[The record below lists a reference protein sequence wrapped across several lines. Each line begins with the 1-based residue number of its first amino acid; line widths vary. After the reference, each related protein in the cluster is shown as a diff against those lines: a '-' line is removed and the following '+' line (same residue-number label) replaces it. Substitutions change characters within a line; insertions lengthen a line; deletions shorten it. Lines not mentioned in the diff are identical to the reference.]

1 VTPGLRV
8 QVELKPFQPNT
19 PAEVRAI
26 DSMENKVAKV
36 SPISKSAPKKE
47 ALPRRRLGE
56 LLVEA
61 GLLSNEKLNEALSA
75 QKTTGKRLGQQ
86 LVDMNAITEEEMAFA
101 LAMQLKIPY
110 VDLKNFEIPS
120 KVIES
125 IPEEISRKFL
135 CVAISLKSSVID
147 VAMADPLDLN
157 MMKDLQ
163 FITGYNIQPA
173 ISTSTQIM
181 EVLQKHYHPDK
192 SIGDVADELGG
203 EDIMEFLPE
212 KEMKEEEEEERPEE
226 AKDSPFVKMVDLIIK
241 NAIKKRA
248 SDVHIEAQENQVRVR
263 NRVDGVLQDSI
274 KLPKWTQ
281 PIIISRIK
289 VLAGMD
295 IAEKRLPQDG
305 RIKVKTRTGSVD
317 LRVSTLPTYYGEKAV
332 IRILNKQEAAFTLKE
347 LGFSPKSLAIIQ
359 NFTSQPQGMVLI
371 TGPTGSGKTS
381 TLYAC
386 MQAIK
391 SDEVNIVTV
400 EDPVEFELAGINQ
413 VQISEKVG
421 LTFPYVLR
429 SILRQDPNVI
439 MIGEIRDVD
448 TAEIALQSSLT
459 GHLVLST
466 LHTNDAP
473 SAITRLMDIGL
484 APYMIASSVTG
495 VVAQRLVRVIC
506 PYCKE
511 EYVPGQELLSR
522 MGLDHSKL
530 PFKFYRGMG
539 CSKCGNL
546 GFKGRTVIEEVMIM
560 SRKVRELTQTGTSA
574 DQLREAAMATGMT
587 TLGISG
593 LKKIEMGI
601 TTIDEVLKAVQ
612 QKEELTT
619 ICPHCG
625 KGVSLDF
632 KDCPYCKK
640 PLVPTCR
647 SCSRIVHPEWV
658 VCPYCRN
665 DLRPET

>member
-1 VTPGLRV
+1 METNKAALSSITRV
-8 QVELKPFQPNT
+8 HS
-19 PAEVRAI
+19 R
-26 DSMENKVAKV
+26 
-36 SPISKSAPKKE
+36 KE
-47 ALPRRRLGE
+47 GILRRRLGE

-61 GLLSNEKLNEALSA
+61 GLLTQEKLTEALNSQ
-75 QKTTGKRLGQQ
+75 QKTGKRLGQI
-86 LVDMNAITEEEMAFA
+86 LIEMNAISEEEMAFA

-110 VDLKNFEIPS
+110 VDLKHLEIPS
-120 KVIES
+120 KVLEA

-135 CVAISLKSSVID
+135 CTPIALKNSILD

-163 FITGYNIQPA
+163 FITGYSIQPA
-173 ISTSTQIM
+173 ISTTSQILDL
-181 EVLQKHYHPDK
+181 LQRHYHPDQ
-192 SIGDVADELGG
+192 SITDIADEFVG
-203 EDIMEFLPE
+203 EDLMEFLPE
-212 KEMKEEEEEERPEE
+212 REIREEEEERPEE
-226 AKDSPFVKMVDLIIK
+226 MRDSPFVKMVDLIIK
-241 NAIKKRA
+241 SAIKKRA
-248 SDVHIEAQENQVRVR
+248 SDVHIEAQENRVRVR
-263 NRVDGVLQDSI
+263 NRIDGVLQDSI

-289 VLAGMD
+289 VLGSMD

-305 RIKVKTRTGSVD
+305 RIKVRTKTGSVD

-332 IRILNKQEAAFTLKE
+332 IRILNRQESFLSLKE
-347 LGFSPKSLAIIQ
+347 LGFSTQSLATMQ
-359 NFTSQPQGMVLI
+359 NCIAQPQGMVLI

-381 TLYAC
+381 SLYAC

-413 VQISEKVG
+413 VQINEKVG

-448 TAEIALQSSLT
+448 TAEIALQASLT

-473 SAITRLMDIGL
+473 SAITRLLDIGM
-484 APYMIASSVTG
+484 APYMIASSV
-495 VVAQRLVRVIC
+495 VCIVAQRLVRVIC
-506 PYCKE
+506 QDCKE
-511 EYVPGQELLSR
+511 EYIPNAELLGR
-522 MGLDHSKL
+522 LGLDIKTL
-530 PFKFYRGMG
+530 PFKFYHGAG
-539 CSKCGNL
+539 CSKCGNT
-546 GFKGRTVIEEVMIM
+546 GFKGRTVIEEVMVM
-560 SRKVRELTQTGTSA
+560 SRKLRELTQSGATA
-574 DQLREAAMATGMT
+574 DQLREAAMALGMT

-593 LKKIEMGI
+593 MNKIEMGI
-601 TTIDEVLKAVQ
+601 TTIEEVLKAVQ

-632 KDCPYCKK
+632 KDCPYCNK
-640 PLVPTCR
+640 PLVPTCK
-647 SCSRIVHPEWV
+647 SCARVVHADWV
-658 VCPYCRN
+658 VCPYCRT
-665 DLRPET
+665 DLKPEP

>member
-1 VTPGLRV
+1 MEDKKVKVLS
-8 QVELKPFQPNT
+8 PNRT
-19 PAEVRAI
+19 FHRKEPVVRR
-26 DSMENKVAKV
+26 K
-36 SPISKSAPKKE
+36 
-47 ALPRRRLGE
+47 LGE
-56 LLVEA
+56 LLVET
-61 GLLSNEKLNEALSA
+61 GLLEGDKLTEALGV
-75 QKTTGKRLGQQ
+75 QKDSGKRLGQILIEMN
-86 LVDMNAITEEEMAFA
+86 LVSEEEMAFA

-110 VDLKNFEIPS
+110 VDLSNYEIPNN
-120 KVIES
+120 VIET
-125 IPEEISRKFL
+125 IPEEVSRKFF
-135 CVAISLKSSVID
+135 CIPISLKNSILD

-163 FITGYNIQPA
+163 FITGYSIQPA
-173 ISTSTQIM
+173 ISTSSQIA
-181 EVLQKHYHPDK
+181 EVIQKHYHPEK
-192 SIGDVADELGG
+192 TLSEVANEFVGEEL
-203 EDIMEFLPE
+203 MEFLPDHE
-212 KEMKEEEEEERPEE
+212 IKEEDEDQPEDM
-226 AKDSPFVKMVDLIIK
+226 KDSPFVKMVDLIIK
-241 NAIKKRA
+241 NAIKKGA

-263 NRVDGVLQDSI
+263 NRIDGVLQDSI

-289 VLAGMD
+289 VLGGMD
-295 IAEKRLPQDG
+295 ISEKRLPQDG
-305 RIKVKTRTGSVD
+305 RIKVRAKNISVD

-332 IRILNKQEAAFTLKE
+332 IRILNKQEAFLTLPE
-347 LGFSPKSLAIIQ
+347 LGFSEKNLTIIE
-359 NFTSQPQGMVLI
+359 NFIAQPQGMVLI

-386 MQAIK
+386 MQAVK
-391 SDEVNIVTV
+391 SDELNIVTV

-413 VQISEKVG
+413 VQINEKVG

-448 TAEIALQSSLT
+448 TAEIALQASLT

-473 SAITRLMDIGL
+473 SAVTRLIDIGL
-484 APYMIASSVTG
+484 APYMIASSVIG
-495 VVAQRLVRVIC
+495 VVAQRLVRMIC
-506 PYCKE
+506 PECKE
-511 EYVPGQELLSR
+511 AYVPNPELLSR
-522 MGLDHSKL
+522 LGLDNQAL
-530 PFKFYRGMG
+530 PFKFYRGAG

-546 GFKGRTVIEEVMIM
+546 GLKGRTVIEEVMVM
-560 SRKVRELTQTGTSA
+560 SRKVRDLTQTSA
-574 DQLREAAMATGMT
+574 SSDEVREAAMATGMT

-593 LKKIEMGI
+593 LDKIEKGI

-619 ICPHCG
+619 ICPYCG
-625 KGVSLDF
+625 RGVSLDF

-640 PLVPTCR
+640 PLVPTCA
-647 SCSRIVHPEWV
+647 SCERIVQPEWV

-665 DLRPET
+665 DLKPEP

>member
-1 VTPGLRV
+1 
-8 QVELKPFQPNT
+8 
-19 PAEVRAI
+19 
-26 DSMENKVAKV
+26 MENKKPKAHQINRTQHRKE
-36 SPISKSAPKKE
+36 PIA
-47 ALPRRRLGE
+47 RRKLGE
-56 LLVEA
+56 LLVET
-61 GLLSNEKLNEALSA
+61 GLLAGEKLTEALNA
-75 QKTTGKRLGQQ
+75 QKDSGKRLGRI
-86 LVDMNAITEEEMAFA
+86 LIEMNLISEEEMAFA

-110 VDLKNFEIPS
+110 VDLNNYEIPS
-120 KVIES
+120 KVLET
-125 IPEEISRKFL
+125 IPEEVSRKFL
-135 CVAISLKSSVID
+135 CIPISLKNSILD

-163 FITGYNIQPA
+163 FITGYSIQPA
-173 ISTSTQIM
+173 ISTSSQII
-181 EVLQKHYHPDK
+181 EVIQKHYHPEK
-192 SIGDVADELGG
+192 TLSEVADEFVG
-203 EDIMEFLPE
+203 EELMEFLPDRE
-212 KEMKEEEEEERPEE
+212 VKEEEEEQPEDMT
-226 AKDSPFVKMVDLIIK
+226 DSPFVKMVDLIIK
-241 NAIKKRA
+241 NAIKRGA
-248 SDVHIEAQENQVRVR
+248 SDVHVEAQENQVRVR

-289 VLAGMD
+289 VLGGMD
-295 IAEKRLPQDG
+295 ISEKRLPQDG
-305 RIKVKTRTGSVD
+305 RIKVRAKNVSVD

-332 IRILNKQEAAFTLKE
+332 IRILNKQESFLSLPE
-347 LGFSPKSLAIIQ
+347 LGFTDKSFATIQ
-359 NFTSQPQGMVLI
+359 NFTTQPQGMVLI

-391 SDEVNIVTV
+391 SDELNIVTV

-413 VQISEKVG
+413 VQINEKVG
-421 LTFPYVLR
+421 LTFPYLLR

-448 TAEIALQSSLT
+448 TAEIALQASLT

-473 SAITRLMDIGL
+473 SAITRLVDIGM
-484 APYMIASSVTG
+484 APYMIASSVIG
-495 VVAQRLVRVIC
+495 VVAQRLVRIIC
-506 PYCKE
+506 AECKE
-511 EYVPGQELLSR
+511 EYVPHPELLGR
-522 MGLDHSKL
+522 LGLDGKTL
-530 PFKFYRGMG
+530 PFKFYRGAG

-546 GFKGRTVIEEVMIM
+546 GLRGRTVIEEVMVM
-560 SRKVRELTQTGTSA
+560 SRKIRELTQASA
-574 DQLREAAMATGMT
+574 TADELREAAMATGMT
-587 TLGISG
+587 TLGVSG
-593 LKKIEMGI
+593 LDKIEKGI

-619 ICPHCG
+619 ICPYCG

-640 PLVPTCR
+640 PLVPTCG
-647 SCSRIVHPEWV
+647 SCERIVQPEWV

-665 DLRPET
+665 DLKPER